1 MSAAVYVFYDPAL
14 LLFDF
19 VALVFGI
26 IVIVDMARRPS
37 WLWRQAG
44 SNKGLWLALE
54 IVALLLFTVLSV
66 VVGILYLALA
76 RPRLRATE
84 RSLTGQNQG
93 QPYPWAPRPPPSSAT
108 PVTTPAEQWAPPGAP
123 TFGWYPDPSAR
134 HQMRYWDGTRWTEHV
149 SDDGLQSSDTT

>member
-1 MSAAVYVFYDPAL
+1 MNAAVYVFYDPAL

-26 IVIVDMARRPS
+26 VIIVDMARRPG

-54 IVALLLFTVLSV
+54 IVALLLLTVLSV

-76 RPRLRATE
+76 RPRLRAAE
-84 RSLTGQNQG
+84 RAITGPG
-93 QPYPWAPRPPPSSAT
+93 PWQPRPWAPGHPSPSPAS
-108 PVTTPAEQWAPPGAP
+108 TPAQGEQWAPPGAP
-123 TFGWYPDPSAR
+123 TFGWYPDPSAH
-134 HQMRYWDGTRWTEHV
+134 HQMRYWDGTHWTEHV
-149 SDDGLQSSDTT
+149 SDDGVQSSDPA

>member
-1 MSAAVYVFYDPAL
+1 MSAAVYVFYNPAL

-19 VALVFGI
+19 IALVFGI
-26 IVIVDMARRPS
+26 VIIVDMARRPS

-54 IVALLLFTVLSV
+54 IVALLLLTVLSV
-66 VVGILYLALA
+66 IVGILYLALA
-76 RPRLRATE
+76 RPRLRAAE
-84 RSLTGQNQG
+84 RAVTGPNPWQRYPSDP
-93 QPYPWAPRPPPSSAT
+93 QPQPSAT
-108 PVTTPAEQWAPPGAP
+108 KATTPAEHWAPPGAP